1 MYSERKRGFPRINL
15 KREANFQLL
24 RHSPQGDN
32 LTLKAMVK
40 NISISG
46 IYIETKENISPPK
59 ISDIVWLEFNL
70 AKEEKVKLMAEVRR
84 IIRQE
89 NGLIGI
95 GLMFINLPANV
106 KKALWELVNK
116 ENSTS

>member
-32 LTLKAMVK
+32 LNLKATVK

-59 ISDIVWLEFNL
+59 ISDIIWLKFKL
-70 AKEEKVKLMAEVRR
+70 TEEGKVKLMAEVRR

-89 NGLIGI
+89 NGSIGI

-106 KKALWELVNK
+106 KKTLWELVNK
-116 ENSTS
+116 EKTPS